1 MEMSYEGAIDAIAY
15 ALWMGHLYKIEV
27 EARDNGNFGVHVT
40 TGGPCGEHGRV
51 VGNDGQEREFKRRK
65 SAENLRDKITER
77 AKARAQGLGIRHA
90 AWKRRKMK
98 IVGSVGRQMEAMAV

>member
-15 ALWMGHLYKIEV
+15 ALWMGYLHKIEV
-27 EARDNGNFGVHVT
+27 EVRDNGNFAVHVT

-51 VGNDGQEREFKRRK
+51 VGKDGQVREFKRRK
-65 SAENLRDKITER
+65 SAENLRDKITVR

-98 IVGSVGRQMEAMAV
+98 IVGSVGKQMEAMAV